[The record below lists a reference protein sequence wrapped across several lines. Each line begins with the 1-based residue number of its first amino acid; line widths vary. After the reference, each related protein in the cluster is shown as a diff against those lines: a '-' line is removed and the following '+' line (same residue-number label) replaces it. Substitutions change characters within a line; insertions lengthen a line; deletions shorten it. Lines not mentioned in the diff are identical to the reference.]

1 MKNFEV
7 SCVRFGNVL
16 GSSGSVIP
24 KFKAQIANNEP
35 LTLTHPDIVRY
46 FMLVAE
52 AVQLVLQAG
61 AIAKGV
67 SFLCW
72 IWASQLR
79 LWTWLKKCL
88 FYPTE
93 KT

>member
-1 MKNFEV
+1 MV
-7 SCVRFGNVL
+7 VW
-16 GSSGSVIP
+16 IP

-61 AIAKGV
+61 AIAKGEN
-67 SFLCW
+67 FC
-72 IWASQLR
+72 
-79 LWTWLKKCL
+79 
-88 FYPTE
+88 FGYG
-93 KT
+93 